1 MPIPTAKTCRAW
13 LARPL
18 TIALAVLALSL
29 LGAVSAGAKS
39 NEEKLDAVEE
49 KIGHAEEREG
59 VLTSEIAAMG
69 DEISALEG
77 QVTALRGEEAAAEEE
92 LAAKQAELDKAQAEL
107 RMALDRLRT
116 LRDRLK
122 RALVNLR
129 QRLVAI
135 YTHGSTDIA
144 SVVLTSQD
152 YGDLIARTEYLDAI
166 KESDEALAERVRML
180 RDEAKVL
187 VRIRRKAKLTIEA
200 ARDAIAARERRLEIT
215 RSTLESRE
223 NALHAVRAK
232 RKRTLDSVRGEI
244 HQHEEIAEDL
254 RAEIQQEIAEATG
267 GYPLPAGPLPT
278 PSAAGFIWPV
288 EGTFTSPFGYRWGRM
303 HEGID
308 IAAPEGTPIRA
319 AASGSVF
326 LMQSEYESGGYGNYS
341 CIDHGGGLATCY
353 AHQSSFAT
361 SSGASVSQGDLIGY
375 VGNTGHSFG
384 AHLHFEVRVNGVAVD
399 PMGYL

>member
-13 LARPL
+13 LSRPL
-18 TIALAVLALSL
+18 AIALALLALGL
-29 LGAVSAGAKS
+29 VGAVSAGAKS

-69 DEISALEG
+69 DEISSLEG
-77 QVTALRGEEAAAEEE
+77 QVATLRGEEAVAEEE
-92 LAAKQAELDKAQAEL
+92 LAVKQAELDKAEAEL
-107 RMALDRLRT
+107 RRALDRLRT

-129 QRLVAI
+129 ERLVAI
-135 YTHGSTDIA
+135 YTYGSTDIA

-166 KESDEALAERVRML
+166 QESDEALAERVRML
-180 RDEAKVL
+180 RDEAKAL
-187 VRIRRKAKLTIEA
+187 VRIRRRAKLTIEA
-200 ARDAIAARERRLEIT
+200 ARDVIAAKERRLEIT

-232 RKRTLDSVRGEI
+232 RKRTLDGIRGEI
-244 HQHEEIAEDL
+244 HQHEEVAEDL
-254 RAEIQQEIAEATG
+254 RAKIQQEIAEATG
-267 GYPLPAGPLPT
+267 GLPLPAGPLPS
-278 PSAAGFIWPV
+278 PSAAGLIWPI
-288 EGTFTSPFGYRWGRM
+288 EGTLTSGFGYRWGRM

-308 IAAPEGTPIRA
+308 IAAAEGTPIRA
-319 AASGSVF
+319 AASGTVI
-326 LMQSEYESGGYGNYS
+326 LMQSEYESGGYGNYT
-341 CIDHGGGLATCY
+341 CIDHGGGLSTCY

-375 VGNTGHSFG
+375 VGNTGHSYG

-399 PMGYL
+399 PLGYL